1 MKKLYGIG
9 TGPGSPKHITLGAV
23 EALEASS
30 VIFAPYNKGK
40 NRALDTCRSFIAN
53 KRVVLL
59 EFPMGAVTRQD
70 YITAAETIDA
80 ELGDGEVG
88 AFLTIGDGM
97 TYSTLIY
104 TLEELSR
111 DIEVEMI
118 TGVPSYLA
126 AFNAVRT
133 PLTIKGDKFLL
144 IDELTE
150 DTNALL
156 DLVDSVAI
164 LKTNKN
170 KEALLSLL
178 DAKGF
183 SYTYLSNISDLD
195 QKIYQSREE
204 IVQARDYMS
213 LIIGRKETKC
223 N

>member
-1 MKKLYGIG
+1 
-9 TGPGSPKHITLGAV
+9 
-23 EALEASS
+23 
-30 VIFAPYNKGK
+30 
-40 NRALDTCRSFIAN
+40 
-53 KRVVLL
+53 
-59 EFPMGAVTRQD
+59 
-70 YITAAETIDA
+70 
-80 ELGDGEVG
+80 
-88 AFLTIGDGM
+88 M

-126 AFNAVRT
+126 AFNAVRN
-133 PLTIKGDKFLL
+133 PNDKGRQVLL

-164 LKTNKN
+164 LKPIKTRRRFV
-170 KEALLSLL
+170 LL

-183 SYTYLSNISDLD
+183 PILTYEHLRSRS
-195 QKIYQSREE
+195 KIYQSREE